1 MTNLPQDATSSR
13 PPSRVPHPRVG
24 IGYDSHRFAPPGP
37 LILGGVP
44 IPSDVHLEGHSDGDA
59 VAHAITDA
67 ILGAA
72 AAGDIGEMF
81 SDRDPANK
89 GRDSIEMLHAAVA
102 RIAHMGWHVQQVD
115 VTIVAERPKI
125 SSHRELMR
133 ARLAPALGISAED
146 VSVKGK
152 TNEGMGWIGRGE
164 GIACIAVATI
174 VSAES

>member
-1 MTNLPQDATSSR
+1 VT
-13 PPSRVPHPRVG
+13 PRVG

-59 VAHAITDA
+59 VCHAITDA

-89 GRDSIEMLHAAVA
+89 DKDSIEMLRAAVA
-102 RIAHMGWHVQQVD
+102 RIAERGWRVQQVD
-115 VTIVAERPKI
+115 VAIVAEKPRV
-125 SSHRELMR
+125 SSHRELMKF
-133 ARLAPALGISAED
+133 RLARALGIQAED

-152 TNEGMGWIGRGE
+152 TNEGMGWIGRAE

-174 VSAES
+174 VPAA